1 MNNLNTPSY
10 QPAPTANTTPMSA
23 PISAPISLPTQKGG
37 RGYKHKRGCKCPL
50 CKKRGGG
57 DIEEDIE
64 TGTIL
69 KEEGSSNADMK
80 NDFIFAQ
87 ENEYD
92 DLDAAEKGES
102 GPFKVGGSRKR
113 KHSKKSKKSGKGRK
127 THRHSRKGKKHGRK
141 THRRR

>member
-1 MNNLNTPSY
+1 MNNLNITSY
-10 QPAPTANTTPMSA
+10 QRAPTAQ
-23 PISAPISLPTQKGG
+23 IGG

-64 TGTIL
+64 TGPIL
-69 KEEGSSNADMK
+69 KEEGSSNADMT
-80 NDFIFAQ
+80 NDFNFAQ

-113 KHSKKSKKSGKGRK
+113 KHSKKSKKGSKSRKTRRSSRKGRK
-127 THRHSRKGKKHGRK
+127 NGHRTHK
-141 THRRR
+141 RR

>member
-1 MNNLNTPSY
+1 MNNLNITSY
-10 QPAPTANTTPMSA
+10 QRAPTAQT
-23 PISAPISLPTQKGG
+23 GG

-69 KEEGSSNADMK
+69 KEEGSSNADMT
-80 NDFIFAQ
+80 NDFNFAQ

-113 KHSKKSKKSGKGRK
+113 KHSKKSKKGGKGRK
-127 THRHSRKGKKHGRK
+127 TRRSSRKGKKHGRK

>member
-1 MNNLNTPSY
+1 MNNLTTPSY
-10 QPAPTANTTPMSA
+10 QPAPTANTTPISA

-37 RGYKHKRGCKCPL
+37 KGYKHKRGCKCPL

-57 DIEEDIE
+57 DIEE
-64 TGTIL
+64 
-69 KEEGSSNADMK
+69 GSSNADMK
-80 NDFIFAQ
+80 NDFNFAQ